1 MIPTV
6 TKKQIIDALE
16 RVMANIPR
24 DCTKSWDDHSIMCY
38 MIGYYGIMDSEE
50 E

>member
-1 MIPTV
+1 MTPTV
-6 TKKQIIDALE
+6 TTKQIIAALE

-24 DCTKSWDDHSIMCY
+24 DRTKIWDDHSIMCY
-38 MIGYYGIMDSEE
+38 MIGYYGIMESEE